1 MEQVDLTETRG
12 PLLYRLG
19 IVMAILPTLAIALR
33 FWSRIITTSKKKVW
47 WDDWLALGAWGCCIC
62 NCAFT
67 IRGVQLGLGKHFEA
81 YTSKADVTELLK
93 LLYVSQIVFDVG
105 ITFAKSSVLL
115 FYYRVLRS
123 RSHNF
128 KIAHGITL
136 GLVIVFILFRLPAQI
151 CACVPPKKYWHPE
164 IDGTCENDY
173 TNFGLLLAGLLL
185 DVITDLMILLLPMP
199 IIWNLQLNRKKMLG
213 LVGAFATGYITWV
226 TSLGRLASY
235 IMTKPHLGDPDIS
248 WYSITELAWSLS
260 EIAVSVLSICIPSW
274 LYLLKRLS
282 RGGVASLFSTS
293 DVSLTPGKVIRGGS
307 PSQTA
312 VGYRLPSANGSLVQ
326 PKWRDENG
334 SITEAPLIPLVN
346 IRNTNKIEADP
357 TATTEARGEPGK
369 IQVTSDVILS
379 YKDGSQDSKAT
390 LDPHKMV

>member
-1 MEQVDLTETRG
+1 MAQVDLTETRG

-33 FWSRIITTSKKKVW
+33 FWSRIITTSKKRVW
-47 WDDWLALGAWGCCIC
+47 WDDWLALGAWACCIC

-93 LLYVSQIVFDVG
+93 LLYISQIVFDLG

-123 RSHNF
+123 RSRNF
-128 KIAHGITL
+128 RIAHGTTL
-136 GLVIVFILFRLPAQI
+136 GLVVVFILFRLPAQI
-151 CACVPPKKYWHPE
+151 AACVPPEKYWHPE
-164 IDGTCENDY
+164 LDGFCENDY

-199 IIWNLQLNRKKMLG
+199 ILCNLQLSRKKMLG
-213 LVGAFATGYITWV
+213 LVGAFATGYITWI
-226 TSLGRLASY
+226 TSLGRLVSY
-235 IMTKPHLGDPDIS
+235 IVIKPHLGDPDVL
-248 WYSITELAWSLS
+248 WYSVTELAWSLA

-274 LYLLKRLS
+274 FYLLKRLS
-282 RGGVASLFSTS
+282 QSGVASLFSTNET
-293 DVSLTPGKVIRGGS
+293 SLTPGKVIRGGS

-312 VGYRLPSANGSLVQ
+312 VGYQLSSANGSLTQ
-326 PKWRDENG
+326 QKWRGDNG
-334 SITEAPLIPLVN
+334 SITEAPLIPL
-346 IRNTNKIEADP
+346 TNVRSTHRVEANP
-357 TATTEARGEPGK
+357 AAATAVPGEPGK

-379 YKDGSQDSKAT
+379 YKDGDQESRSS
-390 LDPHKMV
+390 LGPHKMV